1 MYGLTV
7 LQTEHAQ
14 SVSIHPNSQVA
25 PAAKE
30 WGALLYATV
39 TLQRN
44 EPQSS
49 AALRMEVDHH
59 SLLPELRWLC
69 PLLYGL
75 RVRHNELHSMR
86 NRRGRESCLCIKA

>member
-1 MYGLTV
+1 MYNSLTV

-14 SVSIHPNSQVA
+14 SASIHPNSQVA

-30 WGALLYATV
+30 RGALLYAIL
-39 TLQRN
+39 TLHRN

-69 PLLYGL
+69 PLLYGTT
-75 RVRHNELHSMR
+75 VSFVP
-86 NRRGRESCLCIKA
+86 